1 MKNLKVFIKTKLPI
15 FLIKLIVIYLFG
27 YIFVIVSLNYFEKFL
42 MNLDISSIL
51 SNYNDEFLKFL
62 SSEEIKNLI
71 KNILNYSK

>member
-51 SNYNDEFLKFL
+51 SNYNDEFFKFL

>member
-27 YIFVIVSLNYFEKFL
+27 YIFVIVSLNYFETFL
-42 MNLDISSIL
+42 MNLDISTIL
-51 SNYNDEFLKFL
+51 SNYKDEFTKFL

-71 KNILNYSK
+71 KNILNYNK

>member
-27 YIFVIVSLNYFEKFL
+27 YIFVIVSLNYFETFL

-51 SNYNDEFLKFL
+51 SNYKDEFIKFL

-71 KNILNYSK
+71 KNILNYNK

>member
-51 SNYNDEFLKFL
+51 SNYNDEFFKFL

-71 KNILNYSK
+71 KNILNYNK